1 MCLERV
7 GTDGCQTHIFSASTS
22 REATQ
27 SRMQTCH
34 KQRTPRVESRENV
47 TRQNLAPC
55 IHHALH
61 HCELPAVILK
71 KVPITTWKSLINPL
85 LHDQCLLSSHSLSIV
100 SATSRT
106 MYNPPKMT
114 SPSGH
119 HYHHQQQSSRS
130 DRCREIMSIDNLL
143 TPQRGQLS
151 VPIHKLQPASS
162 QMPSPPVSESAF
174 ERTPREKREPY
185 SDQAQFYIIYV
196 RVGKE
201 KDWNQIERS
210 FEEVFGQHRAKDG
223 LTAVYYRIRS
233 KWGLPPVNKS
243 SQEISEEG
251 KDMIRQRAHGFDHG
265 FLKRVGYF
273 EWCQSYQSSAAPR

>member
-1 MCLERV
+1 MY
-7 GTDGCQTHIFSASTS
+7 H
-22 REATQ
+22 
-27 SRMQTCH
+27 
-34 KQRTPRVESRENV
+34 
-47 TRQNLAPC
+47 
-55 IHHALH
+55 
-61 HCELPAVILK
+61 
-71 KVPITTWKSLINPL
+71 
-85 LHDQCLLSSHSLSIV
+85 SS
-100 SATSRT
+100 
-106 MYNPPKMT
+106 KMT
-114 SPSGH
+114 TAGSH
-119 HYHHQQQSSRS
+119 HYHHQQQSNRS

-151 VPIHKLQPASS
+151 VQTHHLQPAPS
-162 QMPSPPVSESAF
+162 QILSPTASENAF

-185 SDQAQFYIIYV
+185 SDQAQFYIMYV

-251 KDMIRQRAHGFDHG
+251 KDMIRQRARGFDQG

-273 EWCQSYQSSAAPR
+273 EWLQSHQSSTAPR

>member
-1 MCLERV
+1 
-7 GTDGCQTHIFSASTS
+7 
-22 REATQ
+22 
-27 SRMQTCH
+27 
-34 KQRTPRVESRENV
+34 
-47 TRQNLAPC
+47 
-55 IHHALH
+55 
-61 HCELPAVILK
+61 
-71 KVPITTWKSLINPL
+71 
-85 LHDQCLLSSHSLSIV
+85 
-100 SATSRT
+100 
-106 MYNPPKMT
+106 MYNSSKT
-114 SPSGH
+114 ASASGH
-119 HYHHQQQSSRS
+119 HYHHQHQSHRS
-130 DRCREIMSIDNLL
+130 DRCKEIMSIDNLL
-143 TPQRGQLS
+143 TPQRSQLS
-151 VPIHKLQPASS
+151 VQTNRHQPASS
-162 QMPSPPVSESAF
+162 QMPSPSASDSAF

-251 KDMIRQRAHGFDHG
+251 KDMIRQRARGFDHA